1 MVVLSKKDRFGN
13 FIKEGDFLAEGTVGE
28 FIWNGRAFIVERPVG
43 KVIVTEIENDD
54 LPFEII
60 EGKKYFYNLQSVKTG
75 LLKLV
80 KNGEYDFLDSY
91 VDEKGLGKLYLDC
104 WDGVFLDWNNVEIIN
119 FDGLEICETH

>member
-1 MVVLSKKDRFGN
+1 MNSQKLWNILEDSKDADIFTIITMSIVYLVKDRGY
-13 FIKEGDFLAEGTVGE
+13 K
-28 FIWNGRAFIVERPVG
+28 VET
-43 KVIVTEIENDD
+43 I
-54 LPFEII
+54 F
-60 EGKKYFYNLQSVKTG
+60 
-75 LLKLV
+75 KLV